1 MENKLSIS
9 VKLVIMKMKNTAI
22 LILLISLFIS
32 CEDFLSGPLLDQNP
46 NEVDDVSV
54 VSPEALLVG
63 SQVTMYGV
71 MEGYLNRA
79 VSMVMQQMSGLQTD
93 YYRDYNCEPIDIN
106 TNGRWTAMYGTGG
119 LIDMNTTQRVA
130 NEQEKFILLAISQ
143 MWEALIFSTAAD
155 LWGKIPYSQAANSEF
170 SQPKFDTQE
179 EVHFAILDLIDEAI
193 ENFEKG
199 QVFALPTAYDFSFG
213 ANTEKWIAA
222 AHTLKSRIYLN
233 WAETNNEYYQL
244 ALQEAELGI
253 IDMSGQGDWKALH
266 SAAIAE
272 RSVWFQFILSNT
284 DYMGAG
290 KLLVDMLERDND
302 SRSSIYFLNS
312 SSDGIVGV
320 SPGDSV
326 QNASMLN
333 ITGHFGMN
341 WSPEFLS
348 WYENNFI
355 LAECHFNLG
364 NQDQAL
370 TILNETLNGIEQRWR
385 SLGYANATIPRYDDI
400 SNNNLLEAI
409 MNEKYKALFLNIQ
422 TWSDWRRTGYP
433 KFTDSRNNSTECGST
448 SNGVGVPRRLLYP
461 EKEKSSNPNCPT
473 GDDIYDRVENDPF

>member
-1 MENKLSIS
+1 
-9 VKLVIMKMKNTAI
+9 MKMKNTAI
-22 LILLISLFIS
+22 LILLTSLFIS

-170 SQPKFDTQE
+170 SQPKFDTQQ

-400 SNNNLLEAI
+400 SNNDLLEAI

-433 KFTDSRNNSTECGST
+433 KFTDSQNNSTECGST

-473 GDDIYDRVENDPF
+473 GDDIYNRVENDPF

>member
-1 MENKLSIS
+1 MERKPSVSI
-9 VKLVIMKMKNTAI
+9 KLVKMKKTAI
-22 LILLISLFIS
+22 LILLTSLFIS

-54 VSPEALLVG
+54 VSAEALLVG

-93 YYRDYNCEPIDIN
+93 YYRDYNCEPIDVN
-106 TNGRWTAMYGTGG
+106 TNGRWTAIYGTGG
-119 LIDMNTTQRVA
+119 LVDMNTTQETAR
-130 NEQEKFILLAISQ
+130 EQEKFILLAISQ

-170 SQPKFDTQE
+170 SQPKFDSQE
-179 EVHFAILDLIDEAI
+179 EVHFAILDLIDKAI

-222 AHTLKSRIYLN
+222 AHSLKSRIYLN
-233 WAETNNEYYQL
+233 WAEVNNEYYQL

-253 IDMSGQGDWKALH
+253 TDMSGQGDWKALH

-272 RSVWFQFILSNT
+272 RSVWFQFTLSNT

-312 SSDGIVGV
+312 TSDGIVGV

-355 LAECHFNLG
+355 LAECYFNLG

-400 SNNNLLEAI
+400 SNNELLEAI

-433 KFTDSRNNSTECGST
+433 KFTDSQNNSTECGST

-473 GDDIYDRVENDPF
+473 GDDIYDRLENDPF

>member
-1 MENKLSIS
+1 
-9 VKLVIMKMKNTAI
+9 MKNTAI
-22 LILLISLFIS
+22 LILLTSLFIS

-170 SQPKFDTQE
+170 SQPKFDSQE
-179 EVHFAILDLIDEAI
+179 EVHFAILNLIDEAV

-400 SNNNLLEAI
+400 SNNDLLEAI

-433 KFTDSRNNSTECGST
+433 TFTDSQNNSTECGST

>member
-1 MENKLSIS
+1 
-9 VKLVIMKMKNTAI
+9 MKMKNTAI
-22 LILLISLFIS
+22 LILLTSLFIS

-170 SQPKFDTQE
+170 SQPKFDSQE
-179 EVHFAILDLIDEAI
+179 EVHFAILNLIDEAV

-253 IDMSGQGDWKALH
+253 TDMSGQGDWKALH

-400 SNNNLLEAI
+400 SNNDLLEAI

-433 KFTDSRNNSTECGST
+433 KFTDSQNNSTECGST

>member
-1 MENKLSIS
+1 
-9 VKLVIMKMKNTAI
+9 MKMKNIAI
-22 LILLISLFIS
+22 LILLTSLFIS

-93 YYRDYNCEPIDIN
+93 YYRDYNCEPIDVN

-170 SQPKFDTQE
+170 SQPKFDTQQ

-400 SNNNLLEAI
+400 SNNDLLEAI

-433 KFTDSRNNSTECGST
+433 KFTDSRNNSTECGNT

>member
-1 MENKLSIS
+1 
-9 VKLVIMKMKNTAI
+9 MKMKNTAI
-22 LILLISLFIS
+22 LILLTSLFIS

-93 YYRDYNCEPIDIN
+93 YYRDYNCEPIDVN

-170 SQPKFDTQE
+170 SQPKFDTQQ

-400 SNNNLLEAI
+400 SNNDLLEAI

-433 KFTDSRNNSTECGST
+433 KFTDSQNNSTECGST

>member
-1 MENKLSIS
+1 
-9 VKLVIMKMKNTAI
+9 MKMKNTAI
-22 LILLISLFIS
+22 LILLTSLFIS

-170 SQPKFDTQE
+170 SQPKFDSQE
-179 EVHFAILDLIDEAI
+179 EVHFAILNLIDEAV

-253 IDMSGQGDWKALH
+253 TDMSGQGDWKALH

-341 WSPEFLS
+341 WGPEFLS

-400 SNNNLLEAI
+400 SNNDLLEAI

-433 KFTDSRNNSTECGST
+433 KFTDSQNNSTECGST

>member
-1 MENKLSIS
+1 
-9 VKLVIMKMKNTAI
+9 MKNTAI
-22 LILLISLFIS
+22 LILLTSLFIS

-93 YYRDYNCEPIDIN
+93 YYRDYNCEPIDVN

-170 SQPKFDTQE
+170 SQPKFDTQQ

-253 IDMSGQGDWKALH
+253 TDMSGQGDWKALH

-341 WSPEFLS
+341 WGPEFLS

-400 SNNNLLEAI
+400 SNNDLLEAI

-433 KFTDSRNNSTECGST
+433 KFTDSQNNSTECGST

>member
-1 MENKLSIS
+1 
-9 VKLVIMKMKNTAI
+9 MKNKKFII
-22 LILLISLFIS
+22 LILFAYLFIS

-46 NEVDDVSV
+46 NEVDDVSI

-93 YYRDYNCEPIDIN
+93 YYRDYNCEPIDVN

-119 LIDMNTTQRVA
+119 LIDMNTTQETAR
-130 NEQEKFILLAISQ
+130 EQEKFILLAISQ

-155 LWGKIPYSQAANSEF
+155 LWGSIPYSQAANPEF
-170 SQPKFDTQE
+170 SQPKFDSQE
-179 EVHFAILDLIDEAI
+179 EVHFAMIDLIDDAI

-199 QVFALPTAYDFSFG
+199 QIFALPSDYDFSFS
-213 ANTEKWIAA
+213 ADIDKWIAA

-233 WAETNNEYYQL
+233 WSEVNSEYYQL

-253 IDMSGQGDWKALH
+253 SDISGQGDWKALH

-272 RSVWFQFILSNT
+272 RSVWFQFTLSNT

-290 KLLVDMLERDND
+290 KLLVNMLERDND
-302 SRSSIYFLNS
+302 SRSNIYFLNS
-312 SSDGIVGV
+312 GSDGVIGV
-320 SPGDSV
+320 SPGDSL

-341 WSPEFLS
+341 WSPEFVS
-348 WYENNFI
+348 WYENKFI
-355 LAECHFNLG
+355 LAECYFNLG
-364 NQDQAL
+364 NQNQAL
-370 TILNETLNGIEQRWR
+370 VILNETLDGIEQRWR
-385 SLGYANATIPRYDDI
+385 NLGYANTSIPRYSDI
-400 SNNNLLEAI
+400 SGDDLIEAI

-433 KFTDSRNNSTECGST
+433 QFIDSEDISTECGGT
-448 SNGVGVPRRLLYP
+448 SNGLGVPRRLLYP
-461 EKEKSSNPNCPT
+461 EKEKSSNPNCPS
-473 GDDIYDRVENDPF
+473 GDNVYDRIENDPN

>member
-1 MENKLSIS
+1 
-9 VKLVIMKMKNTAI
+9 MKMKNTAI

-93 YYRDYNCEPIDIN
+93 YYRDYNCEPIDVN

-170 SQPKFDTQE
+170 SQPKFDTQQ

-400 SNNNLLEAI
+400 SNNDLLEAI

>member
-1 MENKLSIS
+1 
-9 VKLVIMKMKNTAI
+9 MKMKNTAI
-22 LILLISLFIS
+22 LILLTSLFIS

-170 SQPKFDTQE
+170 SQPKFDSQE
-179 EVHFAILDLIDEAI
+179 EVHFAILNLIDEAV

-400 SNNNLLEAI
+400 SNNDLLEAI

-433 KFTDSRNNSTECGST
+433 TFTDSQNNSTECGST

>member
-1 MENKLSIS
+1 
-9 VKLVIMKMKNTAI
+9 MKNTAI
-22 LILLISLFIS
+22 LILLTSLFIS

-93 YYRDYNCEPIDIN
+93 YYRDYNCEPIDVN

-170 SQPKFDTQE
+170 SQPKFDTQQ

-400 SNNNLLEAI
+400 SNNDLLEAI

-433 KFTDSRNNSTECGST
+433 KFTDSQNNSTECGST

>member
-1 MENKLSIS
+1 
-9 VKLVIMKMKNTAI
+9 MKMKNTAI

-170 SQPKFDTQE
+170 SQPKFDTQQ

-253 IDMSGQGDWKALH
+253 TDMSGQGDWKALH

-370 TILNETLNGIEQRWR
+370 TILNETLIGIEQRWR
-385 SLGYANATIPRYDDI
+385 SLGYANATIPRYDNI
-400 SNNNLLEAI
+400 SNNDLLEAI

-433 KFTDSRNNSTECGST
+433 KFTDSQNNSTECGST